1 VIITVRGLAA
11 WLCAFAFSSAVAQSD
26 VAYKAIVDASNAAT
40 GTVEVK
46 VSFRGNSSGET
57 VVVLPRGLAN
67 PDLEFSGDVRS
78 IETNPALGQALV
90 SHAPGAWIS
99 TSYRIQHGL
108 KGRPAS
114 YAQDAYRPIILPD
127 LTYLIGENTLVRP
140 GWMTTVGSATV
151 SVIGLAESASIFTS
165 APENKSPFTTDASL
179 ESLTNFVILSGPL
192 RAHPLDD
199 EESGRIVLA
208 GAWQFSDES
217 LVSSIRKIYRS
228 ERALF
233 PNVHSPLRLIA
244 LLPLDGASERSP
256 ETGGRYYSD
265 AFVSFAGRAAQV
277 NDLQYLMAHETLHH
291 WFPRKLT
298 TSPIGRDMA
307 WFSEGITD
315 FLAYWVLLN
324 GGDYPNERFLA
335 YLNGT
340 IASYSRSDLRAAS
353 NDQISG
359 ALAVHP
365 DARRLPY
372 VRGFL
377 LGLKWEGDLRSASA
391 GRKGVVDLVRSLYED
406 RAAVSRPLTIER
418 VREAAAAFNPSFAD
432 DIDRYIVKG
441 EPIPVPVSAFGAC
454 VSWSEITATGYD
466 LGFDEAASI
475 ESRAITGLKPGSAA
489 QAAGLIEGMKFRGH
503 GKSQGDPD
511 RPVRIYLPDGRTI
524 QYFPRGKDTVRL
536 TVLKA
541 NEGAGRLLTSACT
554 PTLRAASQ
562 PVHGSQTR

>member
-208 GAWQFSDES
+208 GSPGARVEVS
-217 LVSSIRKIYRS
+217 LVWGGGVGSRHTIVIENLAAGWSTR
-228 ERALF
+228 
-233 PNVHSPLRLIA
+233 
-244 LLPLDGASERSP
+244 PLDFHVATAAPGGGTDNGRLEIVARGGA
-256 ETGGRYYSD
+256 
-265 AFVSFAGRAAQV
+265 
-277 NDLQYLMAHETLHH
+277 
-291 WFPRKLT
+291 
-298 TSPIGRDMA
+298 
-307 WFSEGITD
+307 
-315 FLAYWVLLN
+315 
-324 GGDYPNERFLA
+324 
-335 YLNGT
+335 
-340 IASYSRSDLRAAS
+340 
-353 NDQISG
+353 
-359 ALAVHP
+359 
-365 DARRLPY
+365 
-372 VRGFL
+372 VRVG
-377 LGLKWEGDLRSASA
+377 
-391 GRKGVVDLVRSLYED
+391 
-406 RAAVSRPLTIER
+406 AVSLMPADNRSGWRADTLAR
-418 VREAAAAFNPSFAD
+418 LRELDA
-432 DIDRYIVKG
+432 
-441 EPIPVPVSAFGAC
+441 PVYRG
-454 VSWSEITATGYD
+454 
-466 LGFDEAASI
+466 
-475 ESRAITGLKPGSAA
+475 PG
-489 QAAGLIEGMKFRGH
+489 GN
-503 GKSQGDPD
+503 
-511 RPVRIYLPDGRTI
+511 V
-524 QYFPRGKDTVRL
+524 
-536 TVLKA
+536 
-541 NEGAGRLLTSACT
+541 
-554 PTLRAASQ
+554 
-562 PVHGSQTR
+562 GSG